1 MTRYAVGAAAFEIDS
16 LPSQCQVAI
25 CHGFFVKPEARGMG
39 KAHIAKKAQAEI
51 LKSLAYDYAICTVMD
66 SNWPQKRVLEK
77 AGWACLASFYSAR
90 QDEQIEIW
98 GKATHNEGD
107 EPK

>member
-1 MTRYAVGAAAFEIDS
+1 
-16 LPSQCQVAI
+16 
-25 CHGFFVKPEARGMG
+25 
-39 KAHIAKKAQAEI
+39 
-51 LKSLAYDYAICTVMD
+51 MD

-98 GKATHNEGD
+98 GKAIHNEGD